1 MMKNNKTKINL
12 AVIFGGRS
20 DEHEVSLASAQ
31 SVLRALDT
39 KKYNIVPISITKK
52 GNWLVGSK
60 GAAYLD
66 LHASEISKEA
76 AISLEASQS
85 LVAIEDKKNLSDF
98 AEGDLKGK
106 IDLVLPI
113 LHGSYGEDGRIQ
125 GMLDMLGIPYVFS
138 GVLAHALAM
147 DKPRAKIV
155 VKNAGVPVVAE
166 YLLAERNNHDLDEVI
181 KKLSLPLVVKPAD
194 LGSSVGITIAKDK
207 KSLEKGIER
216 ARKYGRA
223 VMLERY
229 IAGREFTVT
238 IMGDDAPE
246 TLPIIEII
254 PKISEFYDYEAKYEE
269 GGSEHIC
276 PALIPD
282 SVGHKMQD
290 YAIKAF
296 KAIGCKDLARVDLI
310 WSRDDNEVYFI
321 ELNTIPGMTATSLA
335 PEAARATGLEFSDF
349 LDKLISGAIQR
360 INPN

>member
-1 MMKNNKTKINL
+1 MANNDKSKINL

-20 DEHEVSLASAQ
+20 SEHEVSLASAK
-31 SVLRALDT
+31 SVLKALSGD
-39 KKYNIVPISITKK
+39 KYNTIPVAITKK
-52 GNWLVGSK
+52 GNWLIGAK
-60 GAAYLD
+60 GGEYLR
-66 LHASEISKEA
+66 LHAKSAGKEN
-76 AISLEASQS
+76 AISLESSQS
-85 LVAIEDKKNLSDF
+85 LVTSKNNDEKNLSGF
-98 AEGDLKGK
+98 MEGEISGG

-113 LHGSYGEDGRIQ
+113 LHGAYGEDGRIQ

-360 INPN
+360 IN